1 MMLGRYAFAI
11 VVGSAVT
18 LSLLFVMH
26 LLIESGQDALS
37 EERAR
42 HQLEFVRVKRNERV
56 NAEDITPDKP
66 PKPPEVPPEI
76 PPQDMDTV
84 DPNAPT
90 INVPPPSVAQNVD
103 IGGPGGMNIAE
114 GDYLPIV
121 RVAPVYPSRALSRG
135 IEGFVDLSFTVT
147 SAGTVKD
154 PVVIQSTSSLFDRAA
169 IRAVLK
175 FKYKPRVVD
184 GQPVEVPNVKTRIS
198 FQIEE

>member
-1 MMLGRYAFAI
+1 MLARYIFAI

-18 LSLLFVMH
+18 LGLLFVMQI
-26 LLIESGQDALS
+26 LIASGQSALT
-37 EERAR
+37 EPRER
-42 HQLEFVRVKRNERV
+42 HTLEFVRVKRNERV
-56 NAEDITPDKP
+56 NTEDVTPEKP
-66 PKPPEVPPEI
+66 PKPPEVPPEV
-76 PPQDMDTV
+76 PPQDMDSI

-90 INVPPPSVAQNVD
+90 INVPPPTVAQNVD

-135 IEGFVDLSFTVT
+135 VEGFVDLSFTVT
-147 SAGTVKD
+147 EAGTVKD

-184 GQPVEVPNVKTRIS
+184 GVPVEVPNVKTRIT
-198 FQIEE
+198 FKIEE